1 MITNT
6 TRKLVDRMTNEP
18 NDISTMRNAIKIFMR
33 SLGVL
38 EGKKTFCYDCTY
50 AQCHIIWETA
60 QESKISVNELATRL
74 NISKSAVS
82 RTVDD
87 LVNKGLLERKPNP
100 NDRRYVDIELTEKG
114 QQTFREIELNSRRYF
129 EAVLEIIPKNKRAI
143 TLDGIDTFSAAL
155 YHVLKRDTVE

>member
-1 MITNT
+1 M
-6 TRKLVDRMTNEP
+6 TRKLVNKMINEP
-18 NDISTMRNAIKIFMR
+18 KEISTMRNAIKIFMR

-50 AQCHIIWETA
+50 AQCHVIWETA
-60 QESKISVNELATRL
+60 QENKISVNELAARL

-114 QQTFREIELNSRRYF
+114 QQTFREIEQNSRRYF
-129 EAVLEIIPKNKRAI
+129 EAVLEIIPENKRAI
-143 TLDGIDTFSAAL
+143 TLKGIQTFSTAL
-155 YHVLKRDTVE
+155 YHVLKRNTEE

>member
-1 MITNT
+1 
-6 TRKLVDRMTNEP
+6 MTKEP
-18 NDISTMRNAIKIFMR
+18 KEIATMRNAIKILIR
-33 SLGVL
+33 GLGVL

-50 AQCHIIWETA
+50 AQCHVIWETA
-60 QESKISVNELATRL
+60 QENKISVIELAARL

-87 LVNKGLLERKPNP
+87 LVNKGYLERTPNP

-114 QQTFREIELNSRRYF
+114 QQTFQEIEQNSRRYF
-129 EAVLEIIPKNKRAI
+129 ETILERIPENKRET
-143 TLDGIDTFSAAL
+143 TLEGIQTFSAAL

>member
-1 MITNT
+1 MT
-6 TRKLVDRMTNEP
+6 TEP
-18 NDISTMRNAIKIFMR
+18 ANISTIRNAIKIFMR

-60 QESKISVNELATRL
+60 QENKISVNELATRL

-87 LVNKGLLERKPNP
+87 LVNKGYLARNPNP
-100 NDRRYVDIELTEKG
+100 ADRRYVDIELTAKG
-114 QQTFREIELNSRRYF
+114 QHAFQEIALNSRRYF
-129 EAVLEIIPKNKRAI
+129 EAVLEMIPENKRET
-143 TLDGIDTFSAAL
+143 TLEGIQIFSSAL
-155 YHVLKRDTVE
+155 YQALKKD